1 MEYEKGYVY
10 KLMDEGGPTDN
21 REPYF
26 REAVEEMMRA
36 RVLCARANAKMPDD
50 PTYVNDLEELFGRKL
65 DDVRILTPFICDF
78 GNRVKFGKG
87 VFLNHSAILSAYGKV
102 LIKKNAWIG
111 MNATICP
118 GVTVGEYAVVAAGAV
133 VTKDVPDYAVV
144 GGVPAKVIRY
154 LDPSEQ
160 KE

>member
-10 KLMDEGGPTDN
+10 ELMDEGGPTDN

-65 DDVRILTPFICDF
+65 DDVRILLPILLRIGSLCLRLVR
-78 GNRVKFGKG
+78 NRQKLHVADM
-87 VFLNHSAILSAYGKV
+87 LCQ
-102 LIKKNAWIG
+102 LIK
-111 MNATICP
+111 P
-118 GVTVGEYAVVAAGAV
+118 P
-133 VTKDVPDYAVV
+133 VPDTVINLLAVRSD
-144 GGVPAKVIRY
+144 A
-154 LDPSEQ
+154 
-160 KE
+160 